1 MEVVVGLSLPN
12 LRPRVWE
19 QHSEYYIDR
28 VEAVMISYAEFD
40 GNRKARREAMAQG
53 LHEYLNVPDGI
64 DVYLDNGSFNF
75 AKKDREVPRDEYEA
89 FVEEADPDW
98 YPIPQDYI
106 PSPEVGAEGQLEY
119 LQETM
124 TVNRKYSQNGH
135 AGDEFVPVLHVSRVL
150 DTYLDRFQESE
161 VIQEQSHI
169 AIGGIVP
176 NLLRAHKAMKY
187 RRVLTDLKKIRKT
200 FSGKALH
207 LFGVG
212 GNSTLHI
219 ARLLGIDSVDS
230 TGWRNRAARGI
241 IQMPGSGDRSVRDLG
256 SWKGRDPSDEE
267 WQALAECECPA
278 CQEHG
283 LKGLKAKKTFGF
295 CNRAT
300 HNLWVLLDEARLIEK
315 YLDEGTYDDWYE
327 DHVENS
333 TYKPLI
339 DYLLEEQSLAEL
351 Q

>member
-1 MEVVVGLSLPN
+1 MEVVVGLSLTN
-12 LRPRVWE
+12 LKPRVWE
-19 QHSEYYIDR
+19 PDNEYHLDR

-53 LHEYLNVPDGI
+53 LHEYLNVPEDI

-75 AKKDREVPRDEYEA
+75 AKNDREVPREEYEA

-106 PSPEVGAEGQLEY
+106 PAPSMNYQK
-119 LQETM
+119 QTWCRMETM
-124 TVNRKYSQNGH
+124 KVNRNYSHDGY
-135 AGDEFVPVLHVSRVL
+135 VPVLHVGR
-150 DTYLDRFQESE
+150 YLEKYLEEIQAESE
-161 VIQEQSHI
+161 LREKDKV

-176 NLLRAHKAMKY
+176 NLLRAHKALKY
-187 RRVLTDLKKIRKT
+187 KRVLSHLQKIQDTLDDKD
-200 FSGKALH
+200 LH

-241 IQMPGSGDRSVRDLG
+241 IQMPGSGDRSVRNLG
-256 SWKGRDPSDEE
+256 SWEGRDPSDEE

-278 CQEHG
+278 CQEYG
-283 LKGLKAKKTFGF
+283 LDGLKAKKTFGF

-315 YLDEGTYDDWYE
+315 HLEEGEYDDWYE
-327 DHVENS
+327 SHVENS

-339 DYLLEEQSLAEL
+339 DFLRSEEK
-351 Q
+351 

>member
-40 GNRKARREAMAQG
+40 GNRKARREAMEEG
-53 LHEYLNVPDGI
+53 LHEYLNVPEDTE
-64 DVYLDNGSFNF
+64 VYLDNGSFNF
-75 AKKDREVPRDEYEA
+75 AKNDREVPREEYEV
-89 FVEEADPDW
+89 FVEEANPDW

-106 PSPEVGAEGQLEY
+106 PAPSMSYQKQTWCRRATMEV
-119 LQETM
+119 
-124 TVNRKYSQNGH
+124 NCNYSHDGY
-135 AGDEFVPVLHVSRVL
+135 VPVLHVGR
-150 DTYLDRFQESE
+150 YLEKYLE
-161 VIQEQSHI
+161 EIQAERELREKDKV

-176 NLLRAHKAMKY
+176 NLLRAHKALKY
-187 RRVLTDLKKIRKT
+187 KRVLSHLQNIRDTLDDKD
-200 FSGKALH
+200 LH

-256 SWKGRDPSDEE
+256 SWEGRDPSDEE
-267 WQALAECECPA
+267 WETLTNCDCPA
-278 CQEHG
+278 CQKYG
-283 LKGLKAKKTFGF
+283 LEGLKAKKTFGF

-315 YLDEGTYDDWYE
+315 NLEEGTYDDWYE

-339 DYLLEEQSLAEL
+339 DFLRDNED
-351 Q
+351 

>member
-1 MEVVVGLSLPN
+1 MEVVVGLSLSN
-12 LRPRVWE
+12 LKPRIWE
-19 QHSEYYIDR
+19 PDNEYYLDR
-28 VEAVMISYAEFD
+28 VEAVMVSYAEFD
-40 GNRKARREAMAQG
+40 GNRKARREAMEQG
-53 LHEYLNVPDGI
+53 LHEYLNVPEGI

-150 DTYLDRFQESE
+150 DTYLERFQASE
-161 VIQEQSHI
+161 TIQEQSHI

-187 RRVLTDLKKIRKT
+187 KRVLSDLQKIRDT
-200 FSGKALH
+200 FSNKNLH

-256 SWKGRDPSDEE
+256 SWSGRDLSDEE
-267 WQALAECECPA
+267 RKHLLQCECPA
-278 CQEHG
+278 CQRDGLEG
-283 LKGLKAKKTFGF
+283 LKEKGIEGF
-295 CNRAT
+295 SKRAT
-300 HNLWVLLDEARLIEK
+300 HNLWVLLNESRLIEK
-315 YLDEGTYDDWYE
+315 HLDEEMYDDWYE
-327 DHVENS
+327 EHVENS

-339 DYLLEEQSLAEL
+339 DFLRSKEK
-351 Q
+351 

>member
-1 MEVVVGLSLPN
+1 MEVVVGLSLTN
-12 LRPRVWE
+12 LKPRVWE
-19 QHSEYYIDR
+19 PDNEYYLDR

-40 GNRKARREAMAQG
+40 GNRKARREAMEQG
-53 LHEYLNVPDGI
+53 LHEYLNVPEDI

-75 AKKDREVPRDEYEA
+75 AKNDREVPREEYEV
-89 FVEEADPDW
+89 FVEEANPDW

-106 PSPEVGAEGQLEY
+106 PSPEVDAEGQLED

-124 TVNRKYSQNGH
+124 QVNRNYSQNGY
-135 AGDEFVPVLHVSRVL
+135 AGDEFAPVLHVSRVL
-150 DTYLDRFQESE
+150 DTYLEQFQESE
-161 VIQEQSHI
+161 AIQETSHI

-200 FSGKALH
+200 FRDKDLH

-256 SWKGRDPSDEE
+256 SWEGRDPSDEE
-267 WQALAECECPA
+267 WETLTNCDCPA
-278 CQEHG
+278 CQKYG
-283 LKGLKAKKTFGF
+283 LEGLKAKKTFGF

-315 YLDEGTYDDWYE
+315 NLEEGTYDDWYE

-339 DYLLEEQSLAEL
+339 DFLRDNED
-351 Q
+351 